1 MSQYFSI
8 QLSSIFSGYT
18 FVLTQIPSNSG
29 GAGPYLMLW
38 SQFPPTAMAAPPVGQ
53 NFASQQ
59 WTISWDGYISS
70 AADPTQ
76 YLTLGTYA
84 DGVVTSA
91 PPQAGATS
99 IVTLAAFDEG
109 LVQQWVVLP
118 GGDKTAAIAT
128 KQSYDQYLAA
138 NGVNP
143 PPVQVLSTWGQQ
155 VNDNVWLTVVGAA
168 FPDPG
173 LGGTQQWDVVP
184 CETVVDQWTT
194 IRSLQ
199 SPDGEALLVSL
210 PMKVSGNL
218 KPGNS
223 LNIMPTGTQAV
234 VASHAGFGNG
244 STWQLTAD
252 GCLMNAWNSDLVLT
266 AGIDPD
272 GDLDGTVWVFPLL
285 SSPPPPNQAWVVPE
299 RGVLVSQ
306 ATLAGRA
313 VRALTATIQNGVAQA
328 GAQLTMAPYTAGSPA
343 PGQQWEL
350 FPGLALQ
357 TLLVQPRIPFPTE
370 GATYT
375 YIEQQLWPTQTIDI
389 PGGGSRTVGGVPK
402 GGLRAQYTNLAAP
415 LGSFQSQI
423 LVMPSP
429 TSGGS
434 ATYPDWDKVVAQLV
448 AELTAAQAVQNLFQ
462 QMSLMAVELVQAQS
476 LILNDIAAELAIAPA
491 TTLKAKVKWWQFAM
505 GVIYSVLNVAAG
517 IATLGESS
525 ALKTLAST
533 GISAVANLLQTAFN
547 STQLKSQQQ
556 QPKDAGIATY
566 AQLEASLLL
575 AFEQMETELAT
586 IEELVLT
593 DWRKLQIFYG
603 MCLQPSGMD
612 SLFWPSKATPAQ
624 ARKMLPGYIEQVLKA
639 LVPTTSNDWI
649 DSYSFNTGTA
659 TPGLSVDLGSG
670 TPMTYVTVNTPVV
683 AHSNGSTINTY
694 NKYEASWPSRLAE
707 YFLESQANPN
717 NFFRGIDGWQILCKE
732 QNATNGLCTVL
743 ILNATNLPSDELSL
757 RFNGQGIDGQ
767 SQSTFE
773 EYVAQI
779 GPYGA
784 VLADVEGKP
793 SDDCSLVV
801 NFMLSGQTTG
811 GNATFQTNG
820 TSSISQPTAGEFAIT
835 VAAYQPSYQNWG
847 FVVTFGY
854 A

>member
-8 QLSSIFSGYT
+8 QLSSLHGGYIFP
-18 FVLTQIPSNSG
+18 LTQSPSNGG
-29 GAGPYLMLW
+29 GAGPYLLLW
-38 SQFPPTAMAAPPVGQ
+38 SQFQPTTMSAPPEGQ

-84 DGVVTSA
+84 NGVVTSA
-91 PPQAGATS
+91 PPSDGETPL
-99 IVTLAAFDEG
+99 VTLAGFDEG
-109 LVQQWVVLP
+109 LLQQWVVLP

-143 PPVQVLSTWGQQ
+143 PPVQVLSTWWGQ
-155 VNDNVWLTVVGAA
+155 VNDNVWLTVAGAT
-168 FPDPG
+168 FPNPG
-173 LGGTQQWDVVP
+173 LSPTQQWDVVP
-184 CETVVDQWTT
+184 CETVVDQWTS

-210 PMKVSGNL
+210 PMTVTGNL
-218 KPGNS
+218 KSGNS
-223 LNIMPTGTQAV
+223 LNIMPSSTQAV
-234 VASHAGFGNG
+234 VAPHAGFGNG

-252 GCLMNAWNSDLVLT
+252 GCLTNAWNSDLVLT
-266 AGIDPD
+266 AGLNTN

-285 SSPPPPNQAWVVPE
+285 SSPPPPNQTWVVPE
-299 RGVLVSQ
+299 RGVLVNQ
-306 ATLAGRA
+306 ATRAGK
-313 VRALTATIQNGVAQA
+313 VVCALTAPIQNGVAQA
-328 GAQLTMAPYTAGSPA
+328 GAQLTMAAYTAGSPA
-343 PGQQWEL
+343 PGQHWEL

-370 GATYT
+370 GATYD
-375 YIEQQLWPTQTIDI
+375 YIEQQLWPKQTMTI
-389 PGGGSRTVGGVPK
+389 GGSSRTVGGVPK

-423 LVMPSP
+423 LAMPSP
-429 TSGGS
+429 STDGS
-434 ATYPDWDKVVAQLV
+434 ATYPDWDEVVAQLV

-462 QMSLMAVELVQAQS
+462 QMSLMAVELAQAQT
-476 LILNDIAAELAIAPA
+476 LILNDIAAELQVAAT
-491 TTLKAKVKWWQFAM
+491 TTLKAKFKWGQFLM
-505 GVIYSVLNVAAG
+505 GIIYSALNIGAG

-556 QPKDAGIATY
+556 QPKDAGVATY
-566 AQLEASLLL
+566 AQLEASLLM

-603 MCLQPSGMD
+603 MCLQPSGLD

-639 LVPTTSNDWI
+639 LVPTSSNDWI
-649 DSYSFNTGTA
+649 DSYSFTTGTA
-659 TPGLSVDLGSG
+659 TPGLSVDLSSS

-683 AHSNGSTINTY
+683 AHSSGDTIATY
-694 NKYEASWPSRLAE
+694 NKSEASWPSRLAE

-717 NFFRGIDGWQILCKE
+717 SFFRGIDGWQITGKE
-732 QNATNGLCTVL
+732 QNASNGLCTVL
-743 ILNATNLPSDELSL
+743 ILNATNLSNDELSL

-767 SQSTFE
+767 SQSYFE
-773 EYVAQI
+773 EYFAQI

-784 VLADVEGKP
+784 ALADIEGKP

-801 NFMLSGQTTG
+801 NFMLEGQPNG
-811 GNATFQTNG
+811 GNATFQTDG
-820 TSSISQPTAGEFAIT
+820 TSSVSQPEVGGYAIT
-835 VAAYQPSYQNWG
+835 VATYKPSYQNWG